1 MAERRMPFNVSELK
15 KVAAKALNRPVED
28 VKMLRKIAEGGF
40 NHILEVTMND
50 GASILARLP
59 YPSTVPRR
67 LAVASE
73 VATLDLLRAN
83 GISVPQVLAYSTDE
97 NAVCA
102 EYMLMER
109 TPGKPLSSVW
119 VHLTDDER
127 FKILHQIVTME
138 AKLFAMELPAS
149 CSIYYSH
156 DLPLTMP
163 RIDIPGFDN
172 GLCIG
177 PYAHSVW
184 WYGERKDL
192 DIDRG
197 PHTNPQHVLRSF
209 ADKELAWIHAHGRPR
224 YPSDRE
230 YIESFGYKKQDPE
243 EHASSL
249 EDYLRLVPYLVPA
262 DPTSYTPTLRHP
274 DLTPNN
280 ILITDNLIVTGFIDW
295 QHAMVLPAWL
305 TAGIPPAFKNHADE
319 GSRGLQIP
327 KLSDDLQSMD
337 KTARAR
343 AEEQYRRR
351 HIHFW
356 YLALTQKLN
365 EQHWRAYMGHDGAFI
380 TRIMFLQAGMIWQ
393 GNNAHLQIDL
403 LQVVRNW
410 SVFASLSADG
420 SIPTCPVVIE
430 EQEMQRRE
438 DLRIS
443 LKEGD
448 VFRKNMSEMMG
459 VLPNGSVSHEN
470 FYVAKERESM
480 IREGVRTKLKDDPLE
495 AERVLLAW
503 PFHDFD
509 EDE

>member
-1 MAERRMPFNVSELK
+1 
-15 KVAAKALNRPVED
+15 
-28 VKMLRKIAEGGF
+28 
-40 NHILEVTMND
+40 
-50 GASILARLP
+50 
-59 YPSTVPRR
+59 
-67 LAVASE
+67 
-73 VATLDLLRAN
+73 
-83 GISVPQVLAYSTDE
+83 
-97 NAVCA
+97 
-102 EYMLMER
+102 
-109 TPGKPLSSVW
+109 
-119 VHLTDDER
+119 
-127 FKILHQIVTME
+127 ME

-149 CSIYYSH
+149 GSIYYSH
-156 DLPLTMP
+156 DLPPTMP

-224 YPSDRE
+224 YPFDRE
-230 YIESFGYKKQDPE
+230 YMDSFEHKKQDPQ
-243 EHASSL
+243 EHANSL
-249 EDYLRLVPYLVPA
+249 KDYLSLIPYLVPTNSTA
-262 DPTSYTPTLRHP
+262 HTPTLRHP
-274 DLTPNN
+274 DLSPNN
-280 ILITDNLIVTGFIDW
+280 ILITDDLIITGFIDW

-305 TAGIPPAFKNHADE
+305 TAGIPPAFENHADE

-327 KLSDDLQSMD
+327 KLPDDLQSMD
-337 KTARAR
+337 KSARAR

-380 TRIMFLQAGMIWQ
+380 TRNMFLQAGVIWQ

-403 LQVVRNW
+403 SQVVRNW
-410 SVFASLSADG
+410 SVFASPSADG

-438 DLRIS
+438 NLRIS
-443 LKEGD
+443 LQEGD
-448 VFRKNMSEMMG
+448 VFTKNMSEAMG
-459 VLPNGSVSHEN
+459 VLPDGSVSHEN
-470 FYVAKERESM
+470 FHVSKERESM
-480 IREGVRTKLKDDPLE
+480 IREGVLTKLKDDPFE

-509 EDE
+509 EDEWRDSVCMSLVLYAHLCMTQDNALCREDRHFHSSCADAVEFMPFAMSSQYRSNPNALNASMSDAHFIVCTNAANAKSLIEEAVVSNPHRRAFRHSEHLRYRLCTSRRQARHKNSIRTQG

>member
-1 MAERRMPFNVSELK
+1 MAERRMPFNVSELQ
-15 KVAAKALNRPVED
+15 KVAAKALNKPVED
-28 VKMLRKIAEGGF
+28 VKMLRNIAEGGF
-40 NHILEVTMND
+40 NRILEVTMDD

-59 YPSTVPRR
+59 YPLTVPRR

-83 GISVPQVLAYSTDE
+83 RIPVPRVLAYSTGKND
-97 NAVCA
+97 VSA
-102 EYMLMER
+102 EYMLMEKM
-109 TPGKPLSSVW
+109 PGKPLSSVW
-119 VHLTDDER
+119 IHLTDDER
-127 FKILHQIVTME
+127 FKILHQIVTTE
-138 AKLFAMELPAS
+138 ATLFAMELPAS
-149 CSIYYSH
+149 GSIYYSH

-163 RIDIPGFDN
+163 RIYIPGFDN

-249 EDYLRLVPYLVPA
+249 EGYLRLVPYLVPA
-262 DPTSYTPTLRHP
+262 DPTSYTPTLRRP

-305 TAGIPPAFKNHADE
+305 TAGIPPAFENHADE

-327 KLSDDLQSMD
+327 KLPDDLQSMD

-356 YLALTQKLN
+356 YLALTRQLN

-380 TRIMFLQAGMIWQ
+380 TRNMFLQAGMIWQ

-403 LQVVRNW
+403 SQVVRNW
-410 SVFASLSADG
+410 SVFASSSADG

-438 DLRIS
+438 NLRIS
-443 LKEGD
+443 LQEGD
-448 VFRKNMSEMMG
+448 AFRTNMSEMMG
-459 VLPNGSVSHEN
+459 VLPDGSVSHEN
-470 FYVAKERESM
+470 FRVAKERESM
-480 IREGVRTKLKDDPLE
+480 IREGVLTKLKDDPLE
-495 AERVLLAW
+495 AKRVLLTW